1 MRGQIPAAVLKSI
14 THMRIRTTPK
24 GGYEPMFKIC
34 CGGVVFESKDNC
46 PTEFADK
53 QSVIEIACP
62 EIPVIDEVFV
72 VFFRPGTFGKKKK
85 MLQFWFHT
93 SFVEN
98 NKLVVKKKDMDKAI
112 KDKKHKKYSAV
123 CYRALSLPP
132 LSVVVD
138 RACLFVCRQY
148 LFLLSLLPS
157 FHTHAT
163 QNNNNNIFFLGFCY
177 RVRFQGHAQRPGS

>member
-123 CYRALSLPP
+123 CYRALSL
-132 LSVVVD
+132 S
-138 RACLFVCRQY
+138 
-148 LFLLSLLPS
+148 LSLSPRCVVLDM
-157 FHTHAT
+157 
-163 QNNNNNIFFLGFCY
+163 FFI
-177 RVRFQGHAQRPGS
+177 

>member
-123 CYRALSLPP
+123 CFRALSLSLSLSLSLHVALFWTCYMTPSP
-132 LSVVVD
+132 LPLY
-138 RACLFVCRQY
+138 LFVCLSSTSY
-148 LFLLSLLPS
+148 SYLSLFSLS
-157 FHTHAT
+157 FHTTH
-163 QNNNNNIFFLGFCY
+163 N
-177 RVRFQGHAQRPGS
+177 PK